1 MIDPRAHRAAV
12 FVIPTTRAA
21 RHERTQ
27 DGQADNSADCDEE
40 PEEQRSL
47 RGGGPL
53 VIPPR
58 RGLKPKSAPALLSLA
73 QEAAFEKLAV
83 RLGAR
88 IEPQQ
93 KSRDH
98 VRVAPRVN
106 P

>member
-1 MIDPRAHRAAV
+1 MIDPGAHWAAV

-53 VIPPR
+53 VIRQRLCEWMICAPPR
-58 RGLKPKSAPALLSLA
+58 ASLRSARFNGADTPSVENHGERG
-73 QEAAFEKLAV
+73 
-83 RLGAR
+83 
-88 IEPQQ
+88 
-93 KSRDH
+93 
-98 VRVAPRVN
+98 
-106 P
+106 